1 MLCCAKSLEKMTFG
15 QVISIGIVCLVC
27 YGRICVFMGEL
38 WESLWESLR
47 IYPYVLY
54 E

>member
-38 WESLWESLR
+38 AYMGEFAYLPVR
-47 IYPYVLY
+47 II
-54 E
+54 